1 MKLKRAYKFNVN
13 FVYWKMLLQFKYKI
27 NGFSWLIAR
36 AGLLKKWD
44 SMFAGLYWFSIVSY
58 DSANKQKH
66 HKAMHAVNQPLAN
79 LIGFH

>member
-1 MKLKRAYKFNVN
+1 
-13 FVYWKMLLQFKYKI
+13 MLLQFKYKI